1 LFFGLL
7 QTVGKIDFLLV
18 SNELKH
24 FGSHTICVFVS
35 DFPICSQKCWT
46 VVFQENQGNSMQ
58 FAASM
63 LHIYTAASKQ
73 HGDSVYRSLVKLL
86 FSDVAHARTMAH
98 VNVDFF

>member
-1 LFFGLL
+1 
-7 QTVGKIDFLLV
+7 
-18 SNELKH
+18 
-24 FGSHTICVFVS
+24 
-35 DFPICSQKCWT
+35 
-46 VVFQENQGNSMQ
+46 MQ

-98 VNVDFF
+98 VNVDFFWEWVMKLGVGGFFAHNSLPLKWSFGFFVDFLLDL